1 VFDFLIHAVSV
12 AAIYALVAVSLNIQ
26 AGYAGLLNLGHIAF
40 VGVGAYAVGIAHHL
54 QWHPSLGWAMGVGA
68 AALLGFFMSRLGRN
82 LGADY
87 WGIATLAVAE
97 IVRTVALNE
106 DWLTGGA
113 QGISGVTPL
122 WSSLDAGSARWAF
135 LATVLLVLALAM
147 GLSSRLGAGR
157 FGRALRLLREEPSLA
172 TSMGYDLVALKSKAT
187 VSSAML
193 AAVAGAFLGHYISY
207 VGPDFMLASETFLI
221 WTMLMI
227 GGLGHVGGVVLG
239 AFLVQAIY
247 ASMPFAKDWLGI
259 GSDVAGAVRLGLIGC
274 LLLACLLWRKDGLV
288 PETLRKL

>member
-1 VFDFLIHAVSV
+1 MFDFFIHAVSV

-54 QWHPSLGWAMGVGA
+54 QWHPGLGWAMGIA
-68 AALLGFFMSRLGRN
+68 AAAVLGFFMSRLGRN

-97 IVRTVALNE
+97 IVRTIALNE

-187 VSSAML
+187 VASAML